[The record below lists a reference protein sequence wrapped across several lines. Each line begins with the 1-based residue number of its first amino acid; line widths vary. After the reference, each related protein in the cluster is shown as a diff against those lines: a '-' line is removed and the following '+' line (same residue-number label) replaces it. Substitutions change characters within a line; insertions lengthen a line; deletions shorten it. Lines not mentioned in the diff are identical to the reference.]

1 MTNHT
6 RNAKKLANYAKGED
20 SQGEFPWRNAAQ
32 VNGVRAQLQRAINTC
47 EDGATVTIE
56 LRTAESL
63 VEICRQAAKT
73 EAGIFAGLDRE

>member
-1 MTNHT
+1 MTNST
-6 RNAKKLANYAKGED
+6 RNAKKLANYSKGAD

-32 VNGVRAQLQRAINTC
+32 VNGVRAQLQKAINIC
-47 EDGATVTIE
+47 EGGATVTIE

-73 EAGIFAGLDRE
+73 EVGVFSGLDRD